1 MDWPCRDFNQ
11 GSTREQPTVD
21 TTTVLM
27 TINDD
32 YCADD
37 GYDGHRQTVLMVLMM
52 VVMVIMKVAM
62 VIMTVVMTTFLV
74 VPVVK

>member
-1 MDWPCRDFNQ
+1 M
-11 GSTREQPTVD
+11 D

-52 VVMVIMKVAM
+52 VVMVIMKLAM